1 MNKLGLIIGLILSV
15 IGIYFIDKNIL
26 LSFEMNQSKWVGRY
40 IFFGAY
46 HILILWVLYALYKKF
61 EGILKI
67 LMPLLFGGIILFLGL
82 ILGG

>member
-1 MNKLGLIIGLILSV
+1 MNKLGLITGVILAV

-26 LSFEMNQSKWVGRY
+26 LSFEMTQSKWAGRY
-40 IFFGAY
+40 IFFAAY

-67 LMPLLFGGIILFLGL
+67 LMPLLFGGVILFLGV